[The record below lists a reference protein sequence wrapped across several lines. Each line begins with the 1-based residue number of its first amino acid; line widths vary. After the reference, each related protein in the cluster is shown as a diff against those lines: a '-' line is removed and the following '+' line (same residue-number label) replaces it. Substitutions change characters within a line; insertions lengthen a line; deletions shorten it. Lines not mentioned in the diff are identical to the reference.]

1 MNPSTRFFA
10 RELMLGLAVLSAPL
24 TGCRGGESEK
34 PPVHLNPNMDTQ
46 EKGKAYRRD
55 TTGLFADGR
64 QMRVPVEGTVA
75 IGHLDDDD
83 TLNEGTA
90 ATDAGIQADG
100 GMPAQIP
107 TQKFPAN
114 IAFEDE
120 GVKAHGKIRY
130 DIYCAPCHGV
140 LADGKGPV
148 ALKGGLLVAPPSLL
162 DARIKGFVVGKIY
175 TAIKHGVNN
184 GNMPSY
190 AAQIPVED
198 RWAIIAYVR
207 QLQGVPPESG
217 EGVVDAPTV
226 SVASV
231 EQGSKLY
238 KAKGCNACHSL
249 DGSRLVGPTWKGA
262 FGRKEQLASGGEV
275 TIDDAYLKESIVKPM
290 EKVVMGYPP
299 AMPVMPMSDVDV
311 DSLILF
317 IKAQQ

>member
-1 MNPSTRFFA
+1 MKPAS
-10 RELMLGLAVLSAPL
+10 ELMLSLAVLSALL

-34 PPVHLNPNMDTQ
+34 PPVHWIPNMDTQ

-83 TLNEGTA
+83 TLIEGTA

-100 GMPAQIP
+100 GLPAQIP
-107 TQKFPAN
+107 TQKFPAT
-114 IAFEDE
+114 IAFDDE
-120 GVKAHGKIRY
+120 GVKAHGKLRY
-130 DIYCAPCHGV
+130 DIYCATCHGV

-148 ALKGGLLVAPPSLL
+148 ALKGGLMVVPPSLL
-162 DARIKGFVVGKIY
+162 DARIKGMVVGKIY
-175 TAIKHGVNN
+175 SAIKHGVNN

-217 EGVVDAPTV
+217 EGVIDVPVAK
-226 SVASV
+226 VASL
-231 EQGSKLY
+231 EHGTLLY
-238 KAKGCNACHSL
+238 KAKGCNACHTL
-249 DGSRLVGPTWKGA
+249 DGTRLVGPTWKGA
-262 FGRKEQLASGGEV
+262 FGRKEAMTAGSEV
-275 TIDDAYLKESIVKPM
+275 TVDEAYIKESILKPN
-290 EKVVMGYPP
+290 EKVVAGYPP
-299 AMPVMPMSDVDV
+299 AMPVTPMSDIEIE
-311 DSLILF
+311 SITLF